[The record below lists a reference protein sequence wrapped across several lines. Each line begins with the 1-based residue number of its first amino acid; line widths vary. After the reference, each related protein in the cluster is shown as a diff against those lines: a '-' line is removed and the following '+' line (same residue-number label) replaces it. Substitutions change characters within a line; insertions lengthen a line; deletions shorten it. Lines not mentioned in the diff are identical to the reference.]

1 MGHDSRFPGVLRL
14 DESMSDTAIQLE
26 LGTVIKPELGNVIA
40 PRHRDEYGQC
50 GAW

>member
-1 MGHDSRFPGVLRL
+1 MGHDNRLSDVLRL
-14 DESMSDTAIQLE
+14 DESVSDTVIELE
-26 LGTVIKPELGNVIA
+26 VGTVIKPELGNVIA